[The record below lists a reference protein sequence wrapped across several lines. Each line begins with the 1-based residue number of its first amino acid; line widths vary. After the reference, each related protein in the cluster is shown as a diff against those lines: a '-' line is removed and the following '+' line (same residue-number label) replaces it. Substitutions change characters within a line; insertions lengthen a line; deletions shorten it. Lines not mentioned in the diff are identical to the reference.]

1 MKNLNGKQKN
11 ITNQK
16 SKKTSQKPG
25 VSNSGKDYQIIH
37 KNLRSRCTVG
47 NEASIIRHKMRSY
60 QVKNMQFTSKQS
72 TLNSFPPGFSN
83 SGESYQIIYKN
94 LRSRCIVGNEASV
107 FRSAMRRQ
115 QAVHEAPFIKK
126 RQKENRQYIDNKTF
140 DSFPPELKSTKHY
153 AGLNTSKNKAVIF
166 SFDNGKPEILVE
178 DLVGN
183 QDRGLLSVEFFTSE
197 TSDEEDLFL
206 PVVGLK
212 LRHSDTD
219 FQVLANDKNIEL
231 HESESQNSALK
242 NKYFIL
248 RHKSELVSFECLSS
262 QGLYIG
268 VEEDQLKLMEKK
280 DDEACMF
287 QLLTE

>member
-72 TLNSFPPGFSN
+72 TLN
-83 SGESYQIIYKN
+83 
-94 LRSRCIVGNEASV
+94 
-107 FRSAMRRQ
+107 
-115 QAVHEAPFIKK
+115 
-126 RQKENRQYIDNKTF
+126 
-140 DSFPPELKSTKHY
+140 SFPPELKSTKHY